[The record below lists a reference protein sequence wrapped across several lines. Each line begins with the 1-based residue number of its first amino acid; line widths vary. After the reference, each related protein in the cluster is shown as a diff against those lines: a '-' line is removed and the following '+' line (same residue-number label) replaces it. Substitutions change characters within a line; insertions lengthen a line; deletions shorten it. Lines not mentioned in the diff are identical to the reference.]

1 MPNILYYLIND
12 YVIFDY
18 ATRYCLK
25 HPTAAPLEKFEITDE
40 DYADFKEMVKEKKF
54 TYDRQSETILKNLK
68 EIAEF
73 EGYMDDASEEF
84 KALENKLT
92 HNLDRDLD
100 HFKKEIKSAIENE
113 VVKRYYYQRG
123 GIVQQLKDDPDL
135 KKAIE
140 VLNDPKEYRRILG
153 K

>member
-1 MPNILYYLIND
+1 
-12 YVIFDY
+12 
-18 ATRYCLK
+18 
-25 HPTAAPLEKFEITDE
+25 
-40 DYADFKEMVKEKKF
+40 
-54 TYDRQSETILKNLK
+54 
-68 EIAEF
+68 
-73 EGYMDDASEEF
+73 MDDASEEF

-100 HFKKEIKSAIENE
+100 HFKKEIKSAIEDE

-140 VLNDPKEYRRILG
+140 ILKNPEEYRRILG